1 MKPNICVTTKP
12 FTMTMKKILI
22 TTITFLIISTVFGQP
37 FEGKIT
43 YQNSYKSNLP
53 NVTDQQF
60 TSMMGSA
67 QEYIIKGGNYKSS
80 TNGTMFIWQLYLNSD
95 NKLYSKMSNS
105 ETILWNDGSENKD
118 SILKVE
124 LNKQAVDILGYKCDE
139 LILTCKSGV
148 QKYYFN
154 SKLGVDFSLFSNHL
168 YGNWYDYVKLAKA
181 LPLKMVMEA
190 EPFTLT
196 SVAIEVKEIK
206 IDEKE
211 LKLPDNAKTAKN
223 PY

>member
-1 MKPNICVTTKP
+1 MEKFLTT
-12 FTMTMKKILI
+12 L
-22 TTITFLIISTVFGQP
+22 ITFLIISTVSGQT

-60 TSMMGSA
+60 TSMMGST

-80 TNGTMFIWQLYLNSD
+80 TNGTMFTWQLYLNSD

-105 ETILWNDGSENKD
+105 ETILWNDGSINKD

-124 LNKQAVDILGYKCDE
+124 LNKQSAEILGYMCDE
-139 LILTCKSGV
+139 LVLTCKSGI
-148 QKYYFN
+148 QKYYFS
-154 SKLGVDFSLFSNHL
+154 SKIAVDVSLFSNHL

-181 LPLKMVMEA
+181 LPLKIVMET
-190 EPFTLT
+190 ESFTLT
-196 SVAIEVKEIK
+196 SVAIEVMELK

-211 LKLPDNAKTAKN
+211 LKLPENAKTAKS